1 MQLSHITM
9 SKQEQPSPDS
19 RFGGAVIPRLE
30 IMVDAGLALNLQKI
44 VMQELSKGEQH
55 HIM

>member
-19 RFGGAVIPRLE
+19 RFGGAGIPRLE

-44 VMQELSKGEQH
+44 VMQELNKGEQH